1 MAMRTGGAVIAG
13 AAVGFLAGLA
23 VSPARKALMEGAE
36 ALAGDWADVLTAE
49 HHAVEALFDA
59 LQATHETQTARRQL
73 LLTQIA
79 HALNKH
85 AIQEE
90 NVIYPALRRID
101 EAEARRLFSDH
112 ADIKTLLSELQYD
125 IEKDDPRWIEKV
137 RALALEVTEHAREE
151 EDEVFPR
158 MRAMGEEVNASLTRR
173 LHWEGLKVA

>member
-1 MAMRTGGAVIAG
+1 MGGAVIAG
-13 AAVGFLAGLA
+13 AAMGFLAGLA
-23 VSPARKALMEGAE
+23 GSPARKALLQGTE

-59 LQATHETQTARRQL
+59 LQVTHESQTVRRQM

-90 NVIYPALRRID
+90 NVVYPALRRID
-101 EAEARRLFSDH
+101 EAAAKRLFSDH
-112 ADIKTLLSELQYD
+112 ADIKTMLSELQYD
-125 IEKDDPRWIEKV
+125 IAKDDPRWIEKA

-151 EDEVFPR
+151 EDVVFPR
-158 MRAMGEEVNASLTRR
+158 IRAAGEELNASLTRR

>member
-1 MAMRTGGAVIAG
+1 MRTGGAVIAG

-59 LQATHETQTARRQL
+59 LQATHE
-73 LLTQIA
+73 TQIA